1 MKFINMNL
9 MIIAMKIVLKE
20 VILQKIIYSYVRII
34 KKNVLENILLYLQK
48 TEVAQKNVI
57 VKVFLTIY
65 ALSTNIII

>member
-1 MKFINMNL
+1 MNL

>member
-20 VILQKIIYSYVRII
+20 VILQKIIYLYVRII